1 MKTENRQRFL
11 VILMLSALGLFVAD
25 RVVFGPLTKSWKERS
40 ERIADLRKQVGDGS
54 LLLQRENSL
63 RARWSQMSTNTL
75 PANPSLAE
83 QQLLK
88 AVDVW
93 AQESHVSVT
102 GITPQWKSDE
112 DDHYQT
118 LDCQVDTT
126 GDLDALSRF
135 LYNLGKNPM
144 ALKLESVELTSHDN
158 TGQELAM
165 GLRISGLVLTPDGQ
179 PQ

>member
-1 MKTENRQRFL
+1 MKIENRQRLL
-11 VILMLSALGLFVAD
+11 VIVTLSALGLFVAD
-25 RVVFGPLTKSWKERS
+25 RLVFGPLTTSWKARS
-40 ERIADLRKQVGDGS
+40 ERIADLRKQVTDGS

-75 PANPSLAE
+75 PTNPSLAE

-88 AVDVW
+88 AVDAW

-102 GITPQWKSDE
+102 GITPQWKGDE

-126 GDLDALSRF
+126 GDLAALSRF
-135 LYNLGKNPM
+135 LYDMEKNPM
-144 ALKLESVELTSHDN
+144 ALKLESVELTSRDN
-158 TGQELAM
+158 TGQELTM
-165 GLRISGLVLTPDGQ
+165 NVRVSGLVLAPEGQ
-179 PQ
+179 GL